1 MAIPKE
7 FKAYIKSKEPELN
20 KYVQKEDKKKGFEFK
35 LKIDG
40 NEVIL
45 IHGRVTEL
53 LDTWWGQPLAI
64 FKYNPKTDSWT
75 LYYKKEDKNKK
86 VLENKSF
93 DELYDKLYSDL
104 KVTYK
109 E

>member
-1 MAIPKE
+1 LAIPKD
-7 FKAYIKSKEPELN
+7 FKTYIKSKEPELN
-20 KYVQKEDKKKGFEFK
+20 KYVQKEDKEKGFEFK
-35 LKIDG
+35 LKIEG

-53 LDTWWGQPLAI
+53 FDLWLGQPFAT
-64 FKYNPKTDSWT
+64 FRYNPKAESWT
-75 LYYKKEDKNKK
+75 LYYIKDEKNKK

-93 DELYDKLYSDL
+93 DELYERLYADL
-104 KVTYK
+104 EKTYK